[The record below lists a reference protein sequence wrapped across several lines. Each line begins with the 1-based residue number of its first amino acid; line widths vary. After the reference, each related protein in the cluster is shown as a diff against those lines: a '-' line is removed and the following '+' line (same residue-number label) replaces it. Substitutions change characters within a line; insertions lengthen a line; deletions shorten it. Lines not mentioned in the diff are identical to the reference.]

1 MGQLSERDHCSTEV
15 CSYAAWCRQLND
27 SKETAGDTHL
37 AHTACEH
44 ALRVHDTDKAY
55 CLMTVSM
62 EHTADTY
69 L

>member
-27 SKETAGDTHL
+27 SKETAS
-37 AHTACEH
+37 
-44 ALRVHDTDKAY
+44 DTDKAY
-55 CLMTVSM
+55 CLMTVSV